1 MKIIDKSLLGE
12 VKNMKDGEFGL
23 FEYIDG
29 GRCFQDK
36 FVVVGGEM
44 FFETDINYYDAK
56 TGKAL
61 DCFCRFDKNNECLV
75 AVVNLDGSVEVK

>member
-1 MKIIDKSLLGE
+1 MKIIDNYLLDE

-23 FEYIDG
+23 FEYIDCG
-29 GRCFQDK
+29 YCFQDK

-44 FFETDINYYDAK
+44 FFETESCYQDVE

-61 DCFCRFDKNNECLV
+61 DCFCRYDENCSCK
-75 AVVNLDGSVEVK
+75 S